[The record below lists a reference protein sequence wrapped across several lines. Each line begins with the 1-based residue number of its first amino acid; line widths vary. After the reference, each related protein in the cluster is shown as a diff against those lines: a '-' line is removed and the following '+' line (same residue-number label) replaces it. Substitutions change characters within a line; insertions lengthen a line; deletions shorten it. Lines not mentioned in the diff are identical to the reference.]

1 MNDENLTPSQ
11 TQTEKIGEKSKFIPI
26 KLMEQIIK
34 ETDVSKK
41 IIEETNSELWYET
54 LSGLGKLVFINNVT
68 YYGNVKNGILES
80 GEKNQPC
87 TLIFSDGTKYEGEV
101 HNNKLT
107 GKGKFI
113 FSTKGIYT
121 GEVLNG
127 FRNGYGVYSSPEG
140 VLYDGNW
147 KKGLKHGKGK
157 LVRKGMT
164 YEGEWKNGYIE
175 GEGKMKWENGNI
187 YEGEF
192 AGNNIMGNGYMIWYD
207 RAEKYSGEWNQNQQN
222 GYGVHIWY
230 EPKGETTIQR
240 NRYVGEW
247 SNGVRNGYGIFFY
260 SNGKR
265 YEGFWENNKKNG
277 FGIYTF
283 EDGNQY
289 IGRFEDDRM
298 IDKDNQVSEE
308 MLDELI
314 EKMEQEKMIL
324 SPTKPLEPKESP
336 KAASSPKRSNVK
348 KKTTKMG
355 ATTPRDDLGRNQL
368 SRMTSEA
375 KSPNSPTQKNNGDE
389 NNQSKIQSSPKINFT
404 QLAQKATNNANPI
417 NLQSVSQG
425 LPPKNAKIKRTLNSF
440 APLINLTDLIKMN
453 EELDNDLPE
462 IENVLVRSLTD
473 IKRVYSSIIKMNIL
487 DKESDYGESNTK
499 LIPKEIP
506 TPEPTSNRPHKH
518 GTHHKPKQQSPVKV
532 IPPKVIEIAE
542 SINTPDVYFCLTLK
556 DIWRFFRDNGLLNA
570 EVTICDFNRLFYSNF
585 DNYYDTFQIP
595 EILSTSK
602 DIFNYLYNSIL
613 QSKANFINKNKK
625 YFDFFFFNKEHQN
638 ISVELP
644 SKEILVNHSIHDKNN
659 LVIPR
664 LFYEILIRMAYLKFL
679 SDDIPLS
686 QKLKNILSIIIPP
699 KPKKN
704 RGSTR
709 MSISRLEQSF
719 INAQLLQEN
728 KTKSHEK
735 NLINEYVANFEN
747 DIHMIFLYLFNVSG
761 RKNTNINDR
770 TITNKCFYDKIIKK
784 SKIFSSLIPNKIKY
798 IELLNYFHKD
808 KLSISPEEVHQNPL
822 KFFNY
827 IEELMN
833 NEIIEFELCEI
844 IFFVSR
850 KYIASHNLN
859 GTLSDYKK
867 VIEIIGDVAI
877 KLTKKEKNN
886 YNYPLLES
894 HRIRQ
899 KLIQEKEMREMEERR
914 RQEEINRYTKER
926 TNMTNE
932 DQNVFVE
939 EEEDEDDE
947 DDEDDD
953 Y

>member
-1 MNDENLTPSQ
+1 MNNENLTPSQ
-11 TQTEKIGEKSKFIPI
+11 TKTEKIGEKTKFIPI

-54 LSGLGKLVFINNVT
+54 LSGLGKLVFTNNVT

-121 GEVLNG
+121 GELLNG

-157 LVRKGMT
+157 LIRKGMT

-175 GEGKMKWENGNI
+175 GEGKMKWENGNV

-192 AGNNIMGNGYMIWYD
+192 SGNNIMGNGYLIWYD

-222 GYGVHIWY
+222 GYGTHIWY

-247 SNGVRNGYGIFFY
+247 SGGVRNGYGVFFY

-277 FGIYTF
+277 LGVYTF
-283 EDGNQY
+283 EDGSQY

-298 IDKDNQVSEE
+298 IDNDNQVPEE

-314 EKMEQEKMIL
+314 EKIKEEKLTL
-324 SPTKPLEPKESP
+324 SPTKPPEPKESP
-336 KAASSPKRSNVK
+336 KAVSPIKRTSTRKKISN
-348 KKTTKMG
+348 
-355 ATTPRDDLGRNQL
+355 ADDLGRNQL

-375 KSPNSPTQKNNGDE
+375 KSPKSPTQKNSGED
-389 NNQSKIQSSPKINFT
+389 NNQSKLQSPSKVNFT
-404 QLAQKATNNANPI
+404 QLAQKANNNASPL
-417 NLQSVSQG
+417 NLQSITQG
-425 LPPKNAKIKRTLNSF
+425 LSQKNTKIKRTLNNF
-440 APLINLTDLIKMN
+440 APLINLTDLVIMD
-453 EELDNDLPE
+453 EELDKDLPE
-462 IENVLVRSLTD
+462 IENIIVRSLTE
-473 IKRVYSSIIKMNIL
+473 IKRVYSTIIKMNIL
-487 DKESDYGESNTK
+487 DKESDYAEPNTK
-499 LIPKEIP
+499 LIPKEIQP
-506 TPEPTSNRPHKH
+506 PEPTSNRPHKS
-518 GTHHKPKQQSPVKV
+518 GTHHKPKQQSPIKV

-542 SINTPDVYFCLTLK
+542 SINTADVSFCLTLK
-556 DIWRFFRDNGLLNA
+556 DIWRFLRDNGLINA
-570 EVTICDFNRLFYSNF
+570 EVTISDFDRLFYSNF

-595 EILSTSK
+595 EILTTSK
-602 DIFNYLYNSIL
+602 DIFNYLYESIL
-613 QSKANFINKNKK
+613 QSKRNFVNKNKK
-625 YFDFFFFNKEHQN
+625 YFDFFFFDKNHPTSN
-638 ISVELP
+638 IELS
-644 SKEILVNHSIHDKNN
+644 SKEILVNNSIHDKNN

-664 LFYEILIRMAYLKFL
+664 FFYEVLIRIAYLKFL
-679 SDDIPLS
+679 GEDILLS
-686 QKLKNILSIIIPP
+686 QKLKKILSIIIPP
-699 KPKKN
+699 KQKKN

-719 INAQLLQEN
+719 LNAQLLQEN

-735 NLINEYVANFEN
+735 NLINEYVENFEN
-747 DIHMIFLYLFNVSG
+747 DIHMIFLYLFNLSG

-770 TITNKCFYDKIIKK
+770 TITNKYFYDKIIKK
-784 SKIFSSLIPNKIKY
+784 SKVLSSLIPSKIKY
-798 IELLNYFHKD
+798 IDLLNYFHKD
-808 KLSISPEEVHQNPL
+808 KQLYSPEDCRQDPV

-844 IFFVSR
+844 IFFISR
-850 KYIASHNLN
+850 KYITSNNLN

-867 VIEIIGDVAI
+867 VIEIIGNIAVR
-877 KLTKKEKNN
+877 LTKKENN
-886 YNYPLLES
+886 TYYYPLLES

-899 KLIQEKEMREMEERR
+899 RLIEEKEMREMEERR
-914 RQEEINRYTKER
+914 RQEEINRYKKER
-926 TNMTNE
+926 NNMANE

-939 EEEDEDDE
+939 EEEDEDE
-947 DDEDDD
+947 EDEDDD